1 MERQGG
7 AERDDGITLG
17 ESGAEE
23 RREGAMGDGGREG
36 IDGKAAAAG
45 VGIGSEDF
53 MGPVF
58 FFFFF

>member
-36 IDGKAAAAG
+36 IDGKAA
-45 VGIGSEDF
+45 VNLPFNVLPSVNRQLILD
-53 MGPVF
+53 
-58 FFFFF
+58 

>member
-45 VGIGSEDF
+45 VGIGQRGF
-53 MGPVF
+53 YGPRLF
-58 FFFFF
+58 FLF